1 MKTKQKKIHIKL
13 KAEQSTAIED
23 AQYNI
28 EKLGCDLYFSFVLT
42 DEILKHKFSDPNEIT
57 LEALAK
63 ENASLGNLIQ
73 ADVIIKNHFRIS
85 A

>member
-13 KAEQSTAIED
+13 KTEQSTAIED